1 VVNANEPRTRGRP
14 RRTET
19 DEQIVRAT
27 QELIREHGPES
38 VNVAAVS
45 GRSGVAR
52 TTIYRRYQ
60 DRQALLTA
68 ALQSVADRGAPPD
81 GLSIHDKV
89 TWVLARTED
98 VLGQGIGPGGVAS
111 VIANT
116 DPEFSSALRLSLEKG
131 LEPLLEQIASD
142 VAAGE
147 LVAYA
152 DPDLLLNLMIGSYLA
167 ESLRRG
173 TPGMQWRK
181 QTATLLGRL
190 LATSDEKPR

>member
-1 VVNANEPRTRGRP
+1 MQPRTRGRP

-45 GRSGVAR
+45 SRSGVAR

-68 ALQSVADRGAPPD
+68 ALQPITERHSPPEELSVPQ
-81 GLSIHDKV
+81 KV
-89 TWVLARTED
+89 DWVLARTED
-98 VLGQGIGPGGVAS
+98 VLGKEIGPGGVAS

-116 DPEFSSALRLSLEKG
+116 DPEFSSALRRSLERG
-131 LEPLLEQIASD
+131 LEPLLAQIAAD
-142 VAAGE
+142 VATGE
-147 LVAYA
+147 LVADA
-152 DPDLLLNLMIGSYLA
+152 DPDLLLNLIIGSYLA

-173 TPGMQWRK
+173 TPGARWRK
-181 QTATLLGRL
+181 QTAALLSRL
-190 LATSDEKPR
+190 MAPSG